1 MQNLMGDPIRF
12 SQLEVSYGGAPVLS
26 GFHGAVRSGTLT
38 ALIGPNGSGK
48 STLLRTFAGLLPY
61 KGSLTLGFGSEV
73 REVSRTTRREL
84 GRLVGVVPQQV
95 RMAAPF
101 TVYDAVA
108 LGRLP
113 CRGAALLE
121 RAALPERTG
130 SEEDRLILDA
140 IARADLEHLLFRD
153 VTRLSA
159 GEAQRVLL
167 ATVLAQDPPVL
178 LLDEPSS
185 ALDPHQTARVFSL
198 LRQLAD
204 SGKTVVAA
212 VHDVNLAVAYADVLL
227 ALTRPE
233 PNGNALSDVPPERPI
248 GNMIEKSIKE
258 LDEEVLERIYGVP
271 FEPYVSRKGK
281 KAWHVRES

>member
-1 MQNLMGDPIRF
+1 MKGLPIRF
-12 SQLEVSYGGAPVLS
+12 SGLEVSYGGTPVLRECS
-26 GFHGAVRSGTLT
+26 GTVRPKTLT

-61 KGSLTLGFGSEV
+61 KGNLTLGPEG
-73 REVSRTTRREL
+73 REISRTPRRDL

-95 RMAAPF
+95 RPSAPF

-113 CRGAALLE
+113 FPGA
-121 RAALPERTG
+121 PG
-130 SEEDRLILDA
+130 PEEDRAVLDA
-140 IARADLEHLLFRD
+140 AARLDLEHLLFRD

-167 ATVLAQDPPVL
+167 ATVLVQDPPVL

-185 ALDPHQTARVFSL
+185 ALDPRQTARVFAL
-198 LRQLAD
+198 LRQLAE

-212 VHDVNLAVAYADVLL
+212 VHDVNLAVAYADVFL
-227 ALTRPE
+227 ALKKPMGGCGREDSGFPWTAP
-233 PNGNALSDVPPERPI
+233 V
-248 GNMIEKSIKE
+248 KE
-258 LDEEVLERIYGVP
+258 LDGEVLERLYDTP
-271 FEPYVSRKGK
+271 FDAYFSGKGAD
-281 KAWHVRES
+281 KAWHVRIN